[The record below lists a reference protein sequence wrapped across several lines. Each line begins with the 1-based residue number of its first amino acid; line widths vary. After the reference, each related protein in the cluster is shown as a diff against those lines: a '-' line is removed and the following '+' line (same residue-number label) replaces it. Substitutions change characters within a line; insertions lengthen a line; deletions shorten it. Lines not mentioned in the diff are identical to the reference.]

1 MIINKE
7 KKEIVGEACYM
18 FLGHA
23 VSLLGG
29 DESLT
34 RNCPPKRWSTGC
46 LPFVPAPIS
55 WHIRSSRYTECFQLC
70 PHEGIGQRRRDVTE
84 LR

>member
-1 MIINKE
+1 MTVNEE
-7 KKEIVGEACYM
+7 KKEIVGEVCYM

-34 RNCPPKRWSTGC
+34 RNCPP
-46 LPFVPAPIS
+46 
-55 WHIRSSRYTECFQLC
+55 
-70 PHEGIGQRRRDVTE
+70 RR
-84 LR
+84 